1 MGKQCRP
8 MYSIYIVDCTS
19 VQRLMMFTDANTS
32 TPLTSQPFT
41 QAHTHTYIQ
50 PSWQTNPDITPI
62 SYLM

>member
-41 QAHTHTYIQ
+41 QAHTHTHTYNQ
-50 PSWQTNPDITPI
+50 CGRQTPI
-62 SYLM
+62 LHQYLT